1 MRAAITR
8 LRERTAG
15 DDAGITLI
23 EVLTAMV
30 IFSVVVAISFSG
42 MVIMTRNTV
51 RSQQTTASADD
62 LRLVFQ
68 RLDRQVRY
76 AESINYPGVGPSGAR
91 YVEFRTGATV
101 SKTGV
106 AVCSQWR
113 YVPSTKVLQRR
124 QWNDG
129 AGATP
134 GAWQTVIKNVADDAT
149 ATATTYPFA
158 VSKADG
164 THPHQVLTLRV
175 VASRS
180 TVPAPAADT
189 QTALV
194 ARNSTERS
202 LSNADNNGD
211 GASDTP
217 ICTTGTSRP

>member
-1 MRAAITR
+1 MRRAPAWVR
-8 LRERTAG
+8 RRTQG
-15 DDAGITLI
+15 GDAGITLI

-30 IFSVVVAISFSG
+30 IFSVVVAVSFAG

-51 RSQQTTASADD
+51 QSQQTTASADD

-91 YVEFRTGATV
+91 YVEFRTSATV
-101 SKTGV
+101 SKSGV

-113 YVPSTKVLQRR
+113 YVPSTQTLERR

-129 AGATP
+129 AGAAP
-134 GAWQTVIKNVADDAT
+134 GAWSTVVTHIVDDPSAT
-149 ATATTYPFA
+149 PTTYPFS
-158 VSKADG
+158 VTKADAA
-164 THPHQVLTLRV
+164 HPRQVMTLR
-175 VASRS
+175 AIAGRS
-180 TVPAPAADT
+180 TVPSAADT

-194 ARNSTERS
+194 ARNSSERS

-217 ICTTGTSRP
+217 VCATGSYRP

>member
-1 MRAAITR
+1 MRAAIDR
-8 LRERTAG
+8 LRRRTG
-15 DDAGITLI
+15 DDDAGISLI

-30 IFSVVVAISFSG
+30 IFTVVVSISFAG
-42 MVIMTRNTV
+42 IVIMTRNTV

-76 AESINYPGVGPSGAR
+76 AEAINYPGVGPSGAR

-113 YVPSTKVLQRR
+113 YVPSTQTLQRR

-129 AGATP
+129 AGASP
-134 GAWQTVIKNVADDAT
+134 GAWTTVVTHVVDDST
-149 ATATTYPFA
+149 ATPTTYPFA
-158 VSKADG
+158 VSMADK
-164 THPHQVLTLRV
+164 TSHPHQVMTLRV
-175 VASRS
+175 KAGRS
-180 TVPAPAADT
+180 TVPAGADT

-194 ARNSTERS
+194 ARNSSDRS
-202 LSNADNNGD
+202 LSNADNNHD
-211 GASDTP
+211 GVSDTP
-217 ICTTGTSRP
+217 VCTTGTNRP